1 MEGEIIS
8 RSYLFLTTFEV
19 KFILA
24 ALPFTWYGHWFLPL
38 LFLQVLHLLTHINI
52 CVYIWTE
59 MNKGQSR
66 AKILMYLQGKKHE
79 ILYLSS

>member
-8 RSYLFLTTFEV
+8 RSYLFLTTFGV

-38 LFLQVLHLLTHINI
+38 LFLQVLHLYMNI
-52 CVYIWTE
+52 YTYT
-59 MNKGQSR
+59 
-66 AKILMYLQGKKHE
+66 YLYMC
-79 ILYLSS
+79 LYMDRDEQRTK